1 MFGVLFFAYTHRLRS
16 APAQTGVGGKNFL
29 KKFFLRVGW
38 GDCYARR
45 RRQRV
50 KKLYDYCGSGQN
62 MLELKR
68 QIQERMLQAP
78 TLCNYPMAVRKLS
91 LERRTSG
98 VVFQLIVGD

>member
-1 MFGVLFFAYTHRLRS
+1 MFGALFFAYTHRLRS
-16 APAQTGVGGKNFL
+16 APVQTGVGGK
-29 KKFFLRVGW
+29 KFFEKVFSTR